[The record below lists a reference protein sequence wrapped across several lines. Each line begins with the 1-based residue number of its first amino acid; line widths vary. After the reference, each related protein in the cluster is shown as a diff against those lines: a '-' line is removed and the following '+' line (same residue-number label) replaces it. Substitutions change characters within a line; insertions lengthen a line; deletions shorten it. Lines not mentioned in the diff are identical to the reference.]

1 MGVGSFNMNKS
12 GSINCVVVGGL
23 VDTCCDGGL

>member
-1 MGVGSFNMNKS
+1 MGVGSFNMSES

-23 VDTCCDGGL
+23 VGTCCYGDL